1 MEKQLDMAHTLIQIG
16 NSKALIIPA
25 KIIRKKSY
33 DNKTEFN
40 IIETN
45 NGFRIEEKHP
55 ALESLDFPK
64 ASRPALSATLKRIS
78 GIARFSQ
85 EEIEHD
91 DKLKYI
97 LSR

>member
-1 MEKQLDMAHTLIQIG
+1 MAHTLIQIG

-33 DNKTEFN
+33 DSKTEFN

-45 NGFRIEEKHP
+45 DGFRIVEKHP
-55 ALESLDFPK
+55 SLESLDFPK
-64 ASRPALSATLKRIS
+64 ASKPAMSATLKRIS
-78 GIARFSQ
+78 GIAKFTQ
-85 EEIEHD
+85 EEIDQD